1 MAKKIKPDP
10 PDVSDILSH
19 TDVPDELKYL
29 KCFQEVW
36 AEWVEYKQEE
46 CCDLNG
52 NIKPWMSIK
61 AAQRWLTQ
69 IRNQYINHDRDVVHV
84 ISQSMLNEWVGIRF
98 DLIEDRTSPLKSKTR
113 DQVSGLDTEWMR
125 VNTDQ
130 KHLN

>member
-10 PDVSDILSH
+10 PTVSDILSN

-36 AEWVEYKQEE
+36 GECVEYKQEE

-52 NIKPWMSIK
+52 NLKPWMSIK

-69 IRNQYINHDRDVVHV
+69 IRNQYVNHNRDVVHV

-98 DLIEDRTSPLKSKTR
+98 DLISDRQNQLMPKSR
-113 DQVSGLDTEWMR
+113 DQVSALDDEWSR
-125 VNTDQ
+125 INNPNQ
-130 KHLN
+130 LN

>member
-1 MAKKIKPDP
+1 M
-10 PDVSDILSH
+10 
-19 TDVPDELKYL
+19 
-29 KCFQEVW
+29 
-36 AEWVEYKQEE
+36 EYKQEE

-69 IRNQYINHDRDVVHV
+69 IRNQYVNHNRDVVHV

>member
-10 PDVSDILSH
+10 PAVSDILSN

-52 NIKPWMSIK
+52 YMKPRMSIK

-69 IRNQYINHDRDVVHV
+69 IRNQYVNHNRDVVHV

-98 DLIEDRTSPLKSKTR
+98 DLISDRQNQLMPKSR
-113 DQVSGLDTEWMR
+113 DQVSALDDEWSR
-125 VNTDQ
+125 INNPNQ
-130 KHLN
+130 LN